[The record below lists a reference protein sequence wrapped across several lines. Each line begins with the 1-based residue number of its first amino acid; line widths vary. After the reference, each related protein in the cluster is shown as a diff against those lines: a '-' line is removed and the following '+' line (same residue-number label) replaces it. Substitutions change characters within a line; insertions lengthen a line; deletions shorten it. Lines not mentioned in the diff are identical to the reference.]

1 MIEFSHFT
9 GLDIDQM
16 LMMLAGLFVT
26 GAPVAEFQPFNNPGF
41 FQQLYSAIDSCN
53 GNGVVLLDRAPIEFI
68 NIRVILGIADHTNNH
83 LSLAGHADA
92 FLEAS

>member
-26 GAPVAEFQPFNNPGF
+26 GAPVAEFTFNNPGF
-41 FQQLYSAIDSCN
+41 FQQLYSAIDSGMN
-53 GNGVVLLDRAPIEFI
+53 D
-68 NIRVILGIADHTNNH
+68 VILLN
-83 LSLAGHADA
+83 ADA
-92 FLEAS
+92 STSG